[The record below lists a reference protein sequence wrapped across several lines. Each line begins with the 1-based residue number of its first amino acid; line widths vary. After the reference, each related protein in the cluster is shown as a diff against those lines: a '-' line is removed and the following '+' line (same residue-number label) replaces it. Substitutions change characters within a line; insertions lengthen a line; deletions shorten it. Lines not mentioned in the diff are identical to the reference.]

1 MSKQKQYNLST
12 SEGFMTAFGQFTYLK
27 EKGAIIEIKE
37 VKQTRTNRQNS
48 ALHLYFTNCANALN
62 DAGEYFQYL
71 DYKNVSAEMLW
82 SGEMFKNY
90 WIKPII
96 KVLYDVDSTTK
107 LKTNEID
114 QIIDV
119 ISKRFAEIGIAVNFP
134 NQFDF
139 WLKKVYG

>member
-1 MSKQKQYNLST
+1 MNDQYNLST
-12 SEGFMTAFGQFTYLK
+12 SEGFNKAFREFSRLK
-27 EKGAIIEIKE
+27 EKNALIEIKE

-48 ALHLYFTNCANALN
+48 ALHLYFTHCANALN
-62 DAGEYFQYL
+62 DSGEYFQYL

-82 SGEMFKNY
+82 SPDMFKSY

-96 KVLYDVDSTTK
+96 KVLYDIDSTTK

-119 ISKRFAEIGIAVNFP
+119 ISKRFGEIGIQVNFP
-134 NQFDF
+134 SSFDLY
-139 WLKKVYG
+139 LKQIGY